1 MDTQV
6 SWKKDSITLERGVR
20 RSFRKLDPEARVI
33 VDAFGTLYLIGTSSR
48 DKLHIVLYG
57 VSHFSIYILCT
68 DVSTHEEGNYT
79 CYIDNVNMMQVKVIV
94 IPKARLVTQG
104 KIKTKLFSQL

>member
-1 MDTQV
+1 MDAQV
-6 SWKKDSITLERGVR
+6 SWKKDSITLERGVQ

-57 VSHFSIYILCT
+57 ISHFSIYIQS

-94 IPKARLVTQG
+94 ISKARLVTQG